1 MRTHPGMRFSMCQA
15 GNTCLN
21 LLFVFIDASQTVCK
35 VTCLL
40 FVEIDEFDVSDTD
53 NMHCA
58 RSLDAQDD
66 RICSYRMQKFY
77 ETGHIKHLHQQANN
91 RISASCDKS

>member
-1 MRTHPGMRFSMCQA
+1 MLMRTHTGMCFSMCRA
-15 GNTCLN
+15 GNTCLD

-40 FVEIDEFDVSDTD
+40 FDEIDEFDVPDTE

-58 RSLDAQDD
+58 ILPAAQDD
-66 RICSYRMQKFY
+66 RICSY
-77 ETGHIKHLHQQANN
+77 
-91 RISASCDKS
+91 